1 MKAGFDQ
8 TERERERERERE
20 GCKAKARRCRIRGWL
35 SSIVFSFH
43 GVLSRFLHPVLLVRT
58 AFPAEM
64 KEEKE
69 KEKEVK
75 YEEKSSR
82 FSFPS
87 RFILLHECVRST
99 IAWKTIKT

>member
-8 TERERERERERE
+8 TERERERE

-64 KEEKE
+64 EEEKGE
-69 KEKEVK
+69 RERERGEIRREIV
-75 YEEKSSR
+75 SFL
-82 FSFPS
+82 FSIAFYPIT
-87 RFILLHECVRST
+87 RVRS
-99 IAWKTIKT
+99 INDRVESIVENN

>member
-8 TERERERERERE
+8 TERKRER
-20 GCKAKARRCRIRGWL
+20 CKAKARRCRIRGWL

-64 KEEKE
+64 EEEKGFTRARE
-69 KEKEVK
+69 RERGEIRIEIVIL
-75 YEEKSSR
+75 
-82 FSFPS
+82 FS
-87 RFILLHECVRST
+87 
-99 IAWKTIKT
+99 IAFYPITRVHSINDRVESIVENN